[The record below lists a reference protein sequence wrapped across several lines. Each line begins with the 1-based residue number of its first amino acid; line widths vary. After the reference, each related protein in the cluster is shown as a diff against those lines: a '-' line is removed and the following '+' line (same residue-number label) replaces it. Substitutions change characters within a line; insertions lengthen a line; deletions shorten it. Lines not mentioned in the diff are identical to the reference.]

1 MLQYLVLIGAGVQ
14 LIGIAAYIKDMVRG
28 GAKPNRVSWLMWT
41 IAPMIATAAALTK
54 GVTWAVLPVF
64 MSGFGPLIVLV
75 ASFFSKDAYWKLE
88 TFDYLC
94 GACSLLAL
102 ILWAIT
108 QEPLVA
114 IAFAILSDGFA
125 AVPTILKAWK
135 YPETESAAPYAS
147 GVFSAVTAFLAIQE
161 WSVAEYAFPAYLVLV
176 NVTIIFS
183 IVRPRVLKK

>member
-14 LIGIAAYIKDMVRG
+14 MIGIVSYIKDMVRG
-28 GAKPNRVSWLMWT
+28 NAKPNRISWLMWT

-64 MSGFGPLIVLV
+64 TSGFGPLIVLI

-114 IAFAILSDGFA
+114 IVFAILSDAFA

-135 YPETESAAPYAS
+135 HPETEAAAPFAS
-147 GVFSAVTAFLAIQE
+147 GVFSAVTAFFAIQH
-161 WSVAEYAFPAYLVLV
+161 WSFAEYAFPAYLVLV

-183 IVRPRVLKK
+183 IVRLRILKK